1 MAPPVLFFPVRPMP
15 EEAQLGAGADGNHYR
30 YESGSGPCNIGM
42 YASYKRM
49 KTHGLP
55 FFRL

>member
-1 MAPPVLFFPVRPMP
+1 MH
-15 EEAQLGAGADGNHYR
+15 EEVQLGAGADGNHYR
-30 YESGSGPCNIGM
+30 YESDSGPCNIGV